1 MVIKDITPI
10 IMVMPMTIRTILEV
24 MTISNTKDIKIRDP
38 EDMVAIME
46 VTEVAIQA
54 VVVMAMVVT
63 VTTATTMA
71 ATTTVTEVIV
81 EASKV
86 T

>member
-1 MVIKDITPI
+1 MVIKDITTI

-38 EDMVAIME
+38 EVMVAIME

-63 VTTATTMA
+63 VTTATPMA